1 MIFILISKGAI
12 TVWVLTL
19 YSQDSIKMYEFDSK
33 EEAKEKYNNTAG
45 YRVLSEVIYFNDFPV
60 PVLT

>member
-1 MIFILISKGAI
+1 M
-12 TVWVLTL
+12 WVLTL